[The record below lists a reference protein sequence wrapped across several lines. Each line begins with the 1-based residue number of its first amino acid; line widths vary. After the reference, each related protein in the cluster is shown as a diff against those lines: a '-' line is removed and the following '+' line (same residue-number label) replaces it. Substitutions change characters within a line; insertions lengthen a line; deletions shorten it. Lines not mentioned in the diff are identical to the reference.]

1 MNQITNNFVSQAGQ
15 MKLGVIPN
23 DTIQALNPIACVLLG
38 PIIQQLLYPG
48 LQTYGVAF
56 GSISRMTWS
65 FITISSSMGYA
76 AGLQKLI
83 YTRGPCYESPRNCAD
98 SDGGKIPNNIS
109 VWVQTP
115 SYFLLAFAEILGF
128 TTLSEYSYSEAPKDM
143 RSLVQALRQVTAAI
157 GSALGMALSP
167 VAVDPKVI
175 YMYTGL
181 AATMIAAAP
190 VFWAAFRSYD
200 NIDDEDGL
208 NEIGLMQP
216 DSHDE
221 MEETAARA
229 HP

>member
-1 MNQITNNFVSQAGQ
+1 
-15 MKLGVIPN
+15 MKLGFIPN

-38 PIIQQLLYPG
+38 PIIQKLLYPG
-48 LQTYGVAF
+48 LHNHGIAF
-56 GSISRMTWS
+56 GEISRMTWA
-65 FITISSSMGYA
+65 FITISSSMAFA

-83 YTRGPCYESPRNCAD
+83 YTRGPCYEYPRSCPD

-128 TTLSEYSYSEAPKDM
+128 TTLSEYSYSKAPKDM

-175 YMYTGL
+175 YLYTGL

-190 VFWAAFRSYD
+190 FFWVAFRNYD
-200 NIDDEDGL
+200 NIDDEL
-208 NEIGLMQP
+208 NETGLIQP
-216 DSHDE
+216 DSRDE
-221 MEETAARA
+221 MEETTIRA